1 MNINYEFVYNC
12 LKFATT
18 ITTTTTDEDV
28 EMEDVGP
35 DLDAENEE
43 KEKERKVYAKKI
55 ENESLRLRDSDFSED
70 SILHRSMQI
79 LYKRYGTNARLALKK
94 IVEREKISSKKYL

>member
-1 MNINYEFVYNC
+1 
-12 LKFATT
+12 
-18 ITTTTTDEDV
+18 
-28 EMEDVGP
+28 MEDLGP

-43 KEKERKVYAKKI
+43 KEKERKAYAKRI
-55 ENESLRLRDSDFSED
+55 EHESVRLRDSDFSED

-94 IVEREKISSKKYL
+94 IVESEDGLDELKVFMDGLDKDHEKLSHEMFLHIA